1 MIRFTLYFALS
12 FAILCIPTG
21 DNRHLFDSLHS
32 YVSPYAQEAVK
43 ITKQKFSTTS
53 RYSKKLFSNSTP
65 VVPGTRDEVT
75 LQKSGI
81 NKEVIRDSD
90 DDEGEEPIDSPTE
103 PYTQEEQAQL
113 KKVIN
118 DSNIK

>member
-1 MIRFTLYFALS
+1 MIRFTLYFILS

-21 DNRHLFDSLHS
+21 DDRHLFDSL
-32 YVSPYAQEAVK
+32 YTYISPYAREAVK
-43 ITKQKFSTTS
+43 TTKQKLSTTS

-65 VVPGTRDEVT
+65 GSPGTRDEVS

-81 NKEVIRDSD
+81 DKGTVEIND
-90 DDEGEEPIDSPTE
+90 DDDAAGPIE

-118 DSNIK
+118 DSQVE